1 MKIKANKDYATAT
14 FTWNDEL
21 TECQHVALGVSDE
34 ELNELIA
41 NKVHMGRDLDG
52 WTVNVEM

>member
-1 MKIKANKDYATAT
+1 MKIQATKDYATVT

-21 TECQHVALGVSDE
+21 TECHHTALGVSDDE
-34 ELNELIA
+34 FAALIA

-52 WTVNVEM
+52 WAVTVEM